1 MFPYKIQMFR
11 ADNGKKAVK
20 TLEYLLK
27 YTIHIS
33 DLHNSAAMLAQ
44 TRNVMVTEFCNRS
57 GYFVFDV
64 IQHLLLLRGMS
75 CKLIKYQKQ
84 WLIPMECV
92 QNNTSVIG
100 IVNTV
105 SLNPYVQNEA
115 GLSSLDPTE
124 TIDDII
130 NGVVV
135 LKMWTPLQKYYNNGL
150 NFYITDNSDSWHE
163 YKNGSA
169 WKKNSVSYENLE
181 ETVKKELKKHRK
193 SPILMSNNKEVVLLS
208 PKRKGWDSET
218 VLNYDCRQL
227 EEVVHQKMA
236 EEMADLVVSHIQ
248 KNDDEGW
255 KQLAHCLYS
264 CLHKMDGELPSDF
277 FTSINDL
284 ICHKAVGVSHPI
296 EDDI

>member
-1 MFPYKIQMFR
+1 MFK
-11 ADNGKKAVK
+11 ADNGKKAVN

-64 IQHLLLLRGMS
+64 IEHLLLLRGMS
-75 CKLIKYQKQ
+75 CRVVKHQKKWIFPQ
-84 WLIPMECV
+84 ECV
-92 QNNTSVIG
+92 QSNPSVIG
-100 IVNTV
+100 IINTLN
-105 SLNPYVQNEA
+105 LNPYIFYAA
-115 GLSSLDPTE
+115 GLTSLDPKE
-124 TIDDII
+124 TTDDIV

-135 LKMWTPLQKYYNNGL
+135 LKMWTPLQKYYDNGL
-150 NFYITDNSDSWHE
+150 NFYITDHSNLRHE

-193 SPILMSNNKEVVLLS
+193 RPILMSNNKEVVLLS

-218 VLNYDCRQL
+218 VLNYDCRQI

-236 EEMADLVVSHIQ
+236 EEMADLVVSHIK

-264 CLHKMDGELPSDF
+264 CLHKMDGELPPDF
-277 FTSINDL
+277 FTKINDRFA
-284 ICHKAVGVSHPI
+284 CHEAVGVAATI